1 MCIRDSINTGIAQ
14 VQPDMA
20 NQANMAVT
28 DALQLIPGGTL
39 ADSIGVR
46 NQVAQAL
53 DPELK
58 AFIDSQPS
66 IDQRM
71 RELENERKERERDEQ
86 FRAEVLKSIQN
97 SSRSKPRYVAQD
109 PFKPFDNSGTFIPV
123 D

>member
-1 MCIRDSINTGIAQ
+1 VSQKLN
-14 VQPDMA
+14 
-20 NQANMAVT
+20 
-28 DALQLIPGGTL
+28 
-39 ADSIGVR
+39 
-46 NQVAQAL
+46 
-53 DPELK
+53 PELK

-97 SSRSKPRYVAQD
+97 SSRSQPRYVAQD